1 VLGAGLGPDCVVRV
15 SSEEWRAISASGPL
29 PRDTR
34 IRVTGLDGLV
44 LTVEPLIE
52 EHVSASA
59 PAEGGTTG

>member
-1 VLGAGLGPDCVVRV
+1 
-15 SSEEWRAISASGPL
+15 L
-29 PRDTR
+29 PRDTQ